1 MASQL
6 TVVQPSSLKVFGIDL
21 ELNSKPKTNV
31 GIDVACNLMEC
42 FGFGFNSSILFDYLG

>member
-42 FGFGFNSSILFDYLG
+42 FGFGF